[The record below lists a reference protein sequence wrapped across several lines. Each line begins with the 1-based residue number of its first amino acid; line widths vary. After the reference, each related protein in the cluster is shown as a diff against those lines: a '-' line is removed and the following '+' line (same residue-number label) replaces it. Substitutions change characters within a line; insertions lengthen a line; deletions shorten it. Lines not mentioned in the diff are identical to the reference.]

1 MRIQSI
7 KNNIVTPNNFLQSDK
22 KETQKI
28 DSQRNTHMSNPN
40 LNRFDN
46 YMAMLNRAK
55 ISFKGY
61 YGDQQPAK
69 KLFWNL
75 TGRNDVYEDNWT
87 NEHLY
92 QVGYKKWVNASPNE
106 LLKRTPEQAMQS
118 ILTIVKPP
126 FQYPGIP
133 PCIYSPNYGDKWGR
147 HANYIEINP
156 RAIAKY
162 DNGKV
167 SEGLF
172 QVMKLLPAI
181 PPSPRSFANCI
192 LLSQVFPSTYGDG
205 YMDGNGLYTAN
216 LHTGISRNLTSPG
229 LYCKMGEDEQV
240 KAFNDLAHLM
250 GFKTG
255 ARMPLSAG
263 QLQVQ
268 GRGFDWWKDE
278 RAYIDACK
286 NLVDLGFDAIYFDSA
301 KHVIDYNGYCGVGAL
316 PDFYQMQRITE
327 AVRRE
332 TGRGDL
338 AFIGEKCNDE
348 YAYKEMGL
356 TAGTHWGQADDFGSV
371 LWESRKQKGNRDY
384 AGGPEVSNDND
395 YGDIRYEQRLNRI
408 SNCLFGYDHIADKLP
423 TYMQINDILPLS
435 NYTNTHEQMER
446 IKAMRGSDAW
456 TECERHWDG
465 IFNTDWPAQNYRND
479 AYHLFEHVMFR

>member
-1 MRIQSI
+1 MIQPVLTI
-7 KNNIVTPNNFLQSDK
+7 NVVTQNGFLQNKTKNKISN
-22 KETQKI
+22 ETCNKNV
-28 DSQRNTHMSNPN
+28 SSLESRK
-40 LNRFDN
+40 FDN
-46 YMAMLNRAK
+46 YIAMLNK
-55 ISFKGY
+55 SQISFKGY
-61 YGDQQPAK
+61 YGDPQPAK

-75 TGRNDVYEDNWT
+75 TGRNEVYEDNWT

-118 ILTIVKPP
+118 ILTLTKPDN
-126 FQYPGIP
+126 QYPGIP
-133 PCIYSPNYGDKWGR
+133 PCIYPPNYGDKWGR

-162 DNGKV
+162 ENGKV
-167 SEGLF
+167 SEGLI
-172 QVMKLLPAI
+172 QAMKLLPAI
-181 PPSPRSFANCI
+181 PPSPKSFANCI
-192 LLSQVFPSTYGDG
+192 VLSQVFPSTYGDG

-216 LHTGISRNLTSPG
+216 LHTGISNNLTSPG
-229 LYCKMGEDEQV
+229 LYGKMGADEQV

-250 GFKTG
+250 GFKTA

-263 QLQVQ
+263 QLQVK
-268 GRGFDWWKDE
+268 GRAFDWWKDE

-286 NLVDLGFDAIYFDSA
+286 NLIELGFDGIYFDSA
-301 KHVIDYNGYCGVGAL
+301 KHVVDYNGYCGVGSL
-316 PDFYQMQRITE
+316 PDYYQMQRITH
-327 AVRRE
+327 AVRTE
-332 TGRGDL
+332 LGRNDI

-348 YAYKEMGL
+348 YTYKEIGM
-356 TAGTHWGQADDFGSV
+356 TAGTDWGKADDYGSV
-371 LWESRKQKGNRDY
+371 IWESRKQRGNREY

-395 YGDIRYEQRLNRI
+395 YGGIWYEQRLNRLA
-408 SNCLFGYDHIADKLP
+408 NCLFGYDNTADKLP

-446 IKAMRGSDAW
+446 VKEMNGSDAW

-479 AYHLFEHVMFR
+479 VYHIFEHVMYR

>member
-1 MRIQSI
+1 MIKPII
-7 KNNIVTPNNFLQSDK
+7 KNNIVTPNNFLQSK
-22 KETQKI
+22 KDNKKI
-28 DSQRNTHMSNPN
+28 DSQRNTLMSNPN
-40 LNRFDN
+40 FTRFDN
-46 YMAMLNRAK
+46 YLAMLNK
-55 ISFKGY
+55 TQISFKGY
-61 YGDQQPAK
+61 YGDPQPAK

-92 QVGYKKWVNASPNE
+92 QVGFKKWVNASPNE

-118 ILTIVKPP
+118 ILTLTKPND
-126 FQYPGIP
+126 QYPGIP
-133 PCIYSPNYGDKWGR
+133 PCIYPPNYGDKWGR

-162 DNGKV
+162 ENGKI
-167 SEGLF
+167 SEGLI

-181 PPSPRSFANCI
+181 PPSPQSFANCI
-192 LLSQVFPSTYGDG
+192 VLSQVFPSTYGDG

-216 LHTGISRNLTSPG
+216 LHTGISNNLTSPG
-229 LYCKMGEDEQV
+229 LYGKMGADEQV

-250 GFKTG
+250 GFKT
-255 ARMPLSAG
+255 ATRMPLSAG

-286 NLVDLGFDAIYFDSA
+286 NLIELGFDAIYFDSA

-316 PDFYQMQRITE
+316 PDFCQMQRITN
-327 AVRRE
+327 AVRSE
-332 TGRGDL
+332 LGRSDI

-348 YAYKEMGL
+348 YAFKEMGM

-371 LWESRKQKGNRDY
+371 LWESRKQKSNREY

-395 YGDIRYEQRLNRI
+395 CGGIWYEQRLNRI
-408 SNCLFGYDHIADKLP
+408 ANCLFGYDHIADKLP

-446 IKAMRGSDAW
+446 VKEMNGSDAW

-479 AYHLFEHVMFR
+479 VYHLFEHVMYR